1 MADAVTAILERMV
14 PELEELQERGI
25 FTPVSGPALR
35 YGQAANSTHHTAL
48 SPTHPGRGEIDCKK
62 AE

>member
-25 FTPVSGPALR
+25 FTPVSSSS
-35 YGQAANSTHHTAL
+35 Y
-48 SPTHPGRGEIDCKK
+48 
-62 AE
+62 